1 MKLILATNNPSKLE
15 EFKRILA
22 PLGFEVVSQSDAG
35 FHFQVEETGKTFA
48 ENAFLKADAIY
59 KETGLPTIA
68 DDSGLVVKAL
78 KGAPGVYSARYAG
91 EHATDEQNNQKLLN
105 DLIYVGVEDRQAKF
119 VCSICYIDAYGE
131 AHYTDG
137 VCEGRI
143 GFAERGENGFGYDP
157 LFYTNGKSFA
167 EMTDAEKDRIS
178 HRGRALVQLTE
189 MIRELNEVKIYNPP
203 TKGE

>member
-15 EFKRILA
+15 EFRRILS
-22 PLGFEVVSQSDAG
+22 PLGFEVISQSEAG
-35 FHFQVEETGKTFA
+35 FDMQVEETGKTFA
-48 ENAFLKADAIY
+48 ENAFLKADAIHRA
-59 KETGLPTIA
+59 TGLPTVA

-105 DLIYVGVEDRQAKF
+105 ELIYVGVEERQAKF
-119 VCSICYIDAYGE
+119 VCSICYIDPNGE

-137 VCEGRI
+137 ICEGRI

-157 LFYTNGKSFA
+157 LFYANGKSFA
-167 EMTDAEKDRIS
+167 EMTDAEKDKYS
-178 HRGRALVQLTE
+178 HRGRALRQLAA
-189 MIRELNEVKIYNPP
+189 IVKELNEVKIYTPA
-203 TKGE
+203 KGE